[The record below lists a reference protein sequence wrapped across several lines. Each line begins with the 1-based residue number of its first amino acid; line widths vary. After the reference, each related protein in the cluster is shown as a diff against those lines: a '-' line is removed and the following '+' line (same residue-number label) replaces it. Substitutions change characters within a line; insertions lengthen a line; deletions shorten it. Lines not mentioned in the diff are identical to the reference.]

1 MCYYT
6 IGEAIYEDCVPNPSH
21 MVRCVIFKK
30 CLLYEDSNDT
40 CSHPA
45 VKKPD
50 GVLEKHMK
58 DGECPICP
66 KFSIAIRGRS
76 VVVPDSPKS
85 EYSFS
90 SKKTAFEKE
99 G

>member
-1 MCYYT
+1 MCHYT

-21 MVRCVIFKK
+21 VVRCVIFKR
-30 CLLYEDSNDT
+30 CPLHEDSNDV

-45 VKKPD
+45 VKKPE

-58 DGECPICP
+58 DGKCPICP
-66 KFSIAIRGRS
+66 KFSIVIRGRC

-85 EYSFS
+85 EDSFS
-90 SKKTAFEKE
+90 PEKICL
-99 G
+99 